1 MNFMEI
7 FNNVMAT
14 AADIAVASESGG
26 QPNVRL
32 MSFLYDSDQRGVIYI
47 VTFAGSTKTL
57 ELSANCKAAFTTI
70 PEQNSPHVRVQI
82 ACCKKSMLGLDDI
95 KGRYLKKNPFFAD
108 LFEQMASALEVW
120 EITFKEAD
128 VIVDMQNED
137 KITL

>member
-7 FNNVMAT
+7 FNNVMTTAT
-14 AADIAVASESGG
+14 DIAVASESGG

-32 MSFLYDSDQRGVIYI
+32 MSFFYDSDQKGVIYI

-57 ELSANCKAAFTTI
+57 EFSANCKAAFSTI
-70 PEQNSPHVRVQI
+70 PAENGPHVRAQI
-82 ACCKKSMLGLDDI
+82 ACCKKSVLSLDDI
-95 KGRYLKKNPFFAD
+95 KSKYLEKNPFFVE
-108 LFEQMASALEVW
+108 LFEQMGSALEVW

-128 VIVDMQNED
+128 IIVDMQNES